1 MYLNIISEV
10 DFLTGLVQGWAA
22 MVMGTVSGSV
32 PWCTTRLSYKWVVLQ
47 HVDDTLGI
55 LHTHAISG
63 ILGGVL
69 TGLFAHPGLCNMFLP
84 VTNSRGAFYGG
95 ASGGMQFVKQLI
107 GACFVIGW
115 NVIIT
120 SVIMIFIRVFVPL
133 RLSQEELLAGDI
145 ALHGEEAYAIQ
156 GVQKDVENGHAL
168 NQIHD
173 QRG

>member
-1 MYLNIISEV
+1 
-10 DFLTGLVQGWAA
+10 
-22 MVMGTVSGSV
+22 MGIASGSV
-32 PWCTTRLSYKWVVLQ
+32 PWYTVTHLSRKWAVLQ

-63 ILGGVL
+63 ILGGTL

-95 ASGGMQFVKQLI
+95 TSGGMQFVKQLV

-115 NVIIT
+115 NVMVT
-120 SVIMIFIRVFVPL
+120 SVIMVSIRAFVPL
-133 RLSQEELLAGDI
+133 RLSQDELLAGDI
-145 ALHGEEAYAIQ
+145 AIHGEEAYAIL
-156 GVQKDVENGHAL
+156 GFPKDVENGHGL
-168 NQIHD
+168 NQIHE